1 MFLCDLVSCDFRT
14 RFANEVTVG
23 DIFEA
28 QLAWHFIQMPNDHNW
43 NAVRN
48 WHYGM
53 FLQRAALAME
63 TLAIELKLDST
74 AIKQAGL
81 TCLFSFVF

>member
-1 MFLCDLVSCDFRT
+1 
-14 RFANEVTVG
+14 
-23 DIFEA
+23 
-28 QLAWHFIQMPNDHNW
+28 MPNDHNW